1 MMSNSD
7 GDPRGELGGLFLEQK
22 RRGRH
27 FAPLFSLD
35 QERAAVI

>member
-7 GDPRGELGGLFLEQK
+7 GDPRGELGGIFLKQK
-22 RRGRH
+22 RRGGH

-35 QERAAVI
+35 QERTDVI